1 VASVRDQHPEVPLR
15 DRAAPTDDQGGD
27 PAGLVKI
34 LLSAYAC
41 EPGRGSE
48 PGIGWNMAKALAK
61 EHEVWV
67 MTSGTHRAAT
77 EAELAAHPRE
87 NLHVV
92 YLDPFGAPLDW
103 SSKRTRYFV
112 YPHYYLWQVWAYFV
126 GRSLHRKVGFDVAHH
141 VTYVKYSTPSFVS
154 LLPIPFF
161 FGPVGGAE
169 SAPDEFL
176 KDLDPS
182 AKRFERLR
190 SWARRVGEW
199 DPFVRATVR
208 RSAFAWGV
216 TEDTAERLRRLG
228 ARNVGVAP
236 EVGLDEDETTAL
248 HELPAPTAG
257 PMRFIGMARLL
268 HWKGFHLGLRAFA
281 RAGIPDAEFWILGD
295 GPERGPLEM
304 LAAELGIEHQVKFWG
319 ALDRQAA
326 LSKLGECH
334 VLVHPSLHDSGG
346 WVCVEAMA
354 AGRPVVCLDLGGP
367 AVQVNAECG
376 FVIAADTPEQAI
388 RDLAAAMTRL
398 AADWDL
404 CTRIGQAGQ
413 RHVKDDF
420 SWDDRAETALREYRK
435 VV

>member
-1 VASVRDQHPEVPLR
+1 M
-15 DRAAPTDDQGGD
+15 
-27 PAGLVKI
+27 KI

-48 PGIGWNMAKALAK
+48 PGIGWNMAKSLAK

-67 MTSGTHRAAT
+67 MTSGTHRDVT
-77 EAELAAHPRE
+77 EAELARNPRA

-92 YLDPFGAPLDW
+92 YLDPFGRALDW
-103 SSKRTRYFV
+103 SSKWTRYLV

-126 GRSLHRKVGFDVAHH
+126 ARSLHRKVGFDVAHH

-169 SAPDEFL
+169 SAPEQFL
-176 KDLDPS
+176 DDLDAAPNAS
-182 AKRFERLR
+182 SFARVR
-190 SWARRVGEW
+190 ARRVGEW
-199 DPFVRATVR
+199 DPFVRVTAR

-216 TEDTAERLRRLG
+216 TEDTAQRLRILG
-228 ARNVGVAP
+228 APHVGVAP
-236 EVGLDEDETTAL
+236 EVGLDEIETKAL
-248 HELPAPTAG
+248 TELDAPTAG

-281 RAGIPDAEFWILGD
+281 DANLSDAEFWILGD
-295 GPERGPLEM
+295 GPERGALEA
-304 LAAELGIEHQVKFWG
+304 LAAELGIEHRVKFWG
-319 ALDRQAA
+319 ALERQDA
-326 LSKLGECH
+326 LAKLGECH

-354 AGRPVVCLDLGGP
+354 AGRPVVCLALGGP

-376 FVIAADTPEQAI
+376 FVIAADTPEQATH
-388 RDLAAAMTRL
+388 DLATAMTQL
-398 AADWDL
+398 DAD
-404 CTRIGQAGQ
+404 TRIVPAHGTGRATSRAG
-413 RHVKDDF
+413 RLHVGR
-420 SWDDRAETALREYRK
+420 SRGNRAS
-435 VV
+435 